1 MTERLILCD
10 TILLTSRNCC
20 AAQDLTENKLSSS
33 SWCAGCLGDIRV
45 ADAVIL
51 SKMPCP
57 GFPSTCQRGKIEEIR
72 FAWWSHYFQQT
83 IAICVFSVD
92 SLSAFCLQ
100 DVSSLYL
107 ICIII
112 KNSVSSFQMQFF
124 STWSL
129 EIIPA
134 SLKNGSTYEAIRAYL
149 YPFVPTRKNW
159 HHTSCWTWA

>member
-1 MTERLILCD
+1 MTERLIYVTPYCSPLTTAVQRRTWPKINSHLPRD
-10 TILLTSRNCC
+10 VQAAWVIYGLLM
-20 AAQDLTENKLSSS
+20 LW
-33 SWCAGCLGDIRV
+33 SWAR
-45 ADAVIL
+45 
-51 SKMPCP
+51 CP
-57 GFPSTCQRGKIEEIR
+57 GFPSTCQRGKIEELR

-83 IAICVFSVD
+83 IAICAFSVD

-134 SLKNGSTYEAIRAYL
+134 SFKNGSTYEAATWNGS
-149 YPFVPTRKNW
+149 PTY
-159 HHTSCWTWA
+159 